1 LRASGCPR
9 PSGAEHPDLEPDLEL
24 DPDSDLNPNPDP
36 KHPQPKEAMPDTIL
50 SKLADELGIPATARD
65 LRGDMAMKVDSE
77 VLGQQP
83 KGRIVLVT
91 AMTPTPAGEGKTT
104 TTIGLVDALRAAKMH
119 AVGALRQ
126 PSLGPIFGVK
136 GGAVGGGRAMV
147 TPAEGI
153 NLHFTGDM
161 HAVTSA
167 HALLSAMLDNHL
179 FHGLEPRFPVE
190 GISWGRAVD
199 MNDRALRDVMVGQ
212 GDRRRGDR
220 FDITAASEVMAIL
233 CMSRDI
239 ADLRARLDRVV
250 VATTSEGAPVTAADL
265 KAGGAMAALLLAA
278 ARPNLVRTLEGSPV
292 FIHGGPFGNV
302 AQGTSS
308 LIQTQMCRKL
318 ADVVVTEGGFAF
330 DLGGFKFIDLQC
342 RAGGF
347 RPAAIVLV
355 ATVRA
360 LRHQGG
366 AEDYTRPNIPAV
378 ERGVENVAAH
388 LESMKRLGL
397 PPPVVAINR
406 FPDDA
411 PDELAI
417 LSRIAEGFGATAV
430 AASHFAEGPTGAVD
444 LAAAVRAALAAGPA
458 DSPGFRPPYDAADS
472 IPKKVE
478 DLARTV
484 LGARDVSFSEGAK
497 ADLARIEKAGLD
509 RLPLCLA
516 KTHLSIS
523 DDAKVRGRPA
533 PFTLKVTGLRPS
545 AGAGFV
551 VVLCGPILTMPGLAA
566 RPSAYGIDIERGPG
580 GAWQVRGLR

>member
-1 LRASGCPR
+1 M
-9 PSGAEHPDLEPDLEL
+9 PSIA
-24 DPDSDLNPNPDP
+24 
-36 KHPQPKEAMPDTIL
+36 TTL
-50 SKLADELGIPATARD
+50 SSLADELGIPPDARD
-65 LRGDMAMKVDSE
+65 LRGDMALKVDAE
-77 VLGQQP
+77 QIAGAP
-83 KGRIVLVT
+83 RGRIVLVT

-104 TTIGLVDALRAAKMH
+104 TSIGLVDGLCAAKVR

-153 NLHFTGDM
+153 NLHFTGDL

-167 HALLSAMLDNHL
+167 HALLSAMVDNHL
-179 FHGLEPRFPVE
+179 FHGVAPTFPPERV
-190 GISWGRAVD
+190 SWGRAVD
-199 MNDRALRDVMVGQ
+199 MNDRALRHVTVGQ
-212 GDRRRGDR
+212 GDKQRQDR
-220 FDITAASEVMAIL
+220 FDITAASEVMAVL
-233 CMSRDI
+233 CMSRDV
-239 ADLRARLDRVV
+239 ADLRARLDRIV
-250 VATTSEGAPVTAADL
+250 VATSDEGAPITAKDL
-265 KAGGAMAALLLAA
+265 GAGGAMAALLLAA
-278 ARPNLVRTLEGSPV
+278 ARPNLVRTLEGNPV

-308 LIQTQMCRKL
+308 LIQTELGRKL

-342 RAGGF
+342 RAGSF

-366 AEDYTRPNIPAV
+366 AKDFAKPDLAAV
-378 ERGVENVAAH
+378 ELGVQNVAAH

-397 PPPVVAINR
+397 PPPVVALNR
-406 FPDDA
+406 FPDDSPEEIA
-411 PDELAI
+411 ALARVVEEL
-417 LSRIAEGFGATAV
+417 GARVVPAT
-430 AASHFAEGPTGAVD
+430 HFAEGSAGAKG
-444 LAAAVRAALAAGPA
+444 LAEAVVAALAATPT
-458 DSPGFRPPYDAADS
+458 DSPGFRPPYEAAEA

-478 DLARTV
+478 DLARTL
-484 LGARDVSFSEGAK
+484 LGASGVSFSDEAR
-497 ADLARIEKAGLD
+497 ADLLRIERAGLD

-523 DDAKVRGRPA
+523 DDAKVRGRPP
-533 PFTLKVTGLRPS
+533 PFTLKVTGLRAS

-551 VVLCGPILTMPGLAA
+551 VVLCGPILTMPGLGTAPAA
-566 RPSAYGIDIERGPG
+566 QAIDIERRPDGR
-580 GAWQVRGLR
+580 WQVRGLR